1 MLWLS
6 ARGEGSWAQ
15 FRNAVETL
23 LEDPPLGL
31 GAASSS
37 QLPRP
42 QWIRRDLERLG
53 HLEFNS
59 DHNKWRVVPPTIA
72 LLPKTHTVGVLCGAR
87 SSVRLRQLFQA
98 DGVQI
103 CKTPQDGMPPRI
115 VVEVTTRAMRKV
127 ADQTGYIMQAEASAT
142 ILSAAPSLKS
152 RSMWT
157 QKEPPT
163 TIGWSVWRFSPSHMR
178 WNQLDGIGDVHA
190 GLFRLIMGHQV
201 LHYFR
206 QRGRWY
212 EVPAQAGKYAAL
224 RQRRGVLVYD
234 RAAKTLSCPAICR
247 PPLLIERALVLCSG
261 FLPSYYPSSRQ
272 VAYSSVPMDLALQT
286 AQLLGQE
293 LT

>member
-1 MLWLS
+1 
-6 ARGEGSWAQ
+6 
-15 FRNAVETL
+15 
-23 LEDPPLGL
+23 
-31 GAASSS
+31 
-37 QLPRP
+37 
-42 QWIRRDLERLG
+42 
-53 HLEFNS
+53 
-59 DHNKWRVVPPTIA
+59 
-72 LLPKTHTVGVLCGAR
+72 
-87 SSVRLRQLFQA
+87 
-98 DGVQI
+98 
-103 CKTPQDGMPPRI
+103 
-115 VVEVTTRAMRKV
+115 MREV
-127 ADQTGYIMQAEASAT
+127 ADQLEYIMQSDASAA
-142 ILSAAPSLKS
+142 ILSAAPSVKS
-152 RSMWT
+152 RSMWI

-178 WNQLDGIGDVHA
+178 WNQLDGMGDAHA

-201 LHYFR
+201 LYYFR

-212 EVPAQAGKYAAL
+212 QVPAQAGKYAAL